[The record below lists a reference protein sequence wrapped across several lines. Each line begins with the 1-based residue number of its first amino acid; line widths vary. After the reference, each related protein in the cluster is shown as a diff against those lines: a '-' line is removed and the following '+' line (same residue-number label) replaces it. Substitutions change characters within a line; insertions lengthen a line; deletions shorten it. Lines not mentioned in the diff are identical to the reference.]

1 MATRML
7 GMQMDELPT
16 QDPTMINDW
25 IERFGQMALIH
36 EAVRS
41 AEAGAPKNTAKVAL
55 FLSCIGADAYSLLK
69 AYLAPDLPSTKT
81 LNELIACV
89 KTNLAPEP
97 SQISE
102 AYKLS
107 KLKQE
112 ANESLALYM
121 SRVKQ
126 TATRCSYGA
135 AYDRIVKDKF
145 ICGVRSE
152 KLRGHLINDTAIETS
167 AQALTKA
174 LAREHSENAAQDM
187 SDCNYVQ
194 QNRTRNRS
202 GTSSSRGGSSSY
214 RRGGSEKCGKCTLRG
229 HKAADCYTRCNKCA
243 KTGHIAK
250 NCYMK
255 SKKVQNVEQ
264 EEANPSSS
272 SDEGEGG
279 VHEEVQNIWYVQ
291 MESTTE
297 VTSRANSKRTRHRGP
312 IDLKTQPMSTRTIDT
327 LPHEDRTFDTL
338 SHVDRTFDTLPHE
351 PDNID
356 CNINKTMY
364 DDILY
369 TPIKGDL
376 AMVNQIVS
384 ERYLKIMI
392 NGKYLVMEVDTGSSV
407 TCISKAVFEKL
418 KLTGCVLNKCNK
430 VLKVANGQVV
440 RAVYK
445 TDVSIRFRDIYQS
458 KLDLYVVDSVFPT
471 LLGRDWISRMFG
483 ENWLSRLISVN
494 QVTSMTEKRQKFIE
508 EIQSSEIFNPELGE
522 VKNYEAAL
530 DLKEDH
536 RPKFCK
542 ARQVPF
548 ALKEAL
554 GKELDRMHKEGT
566 LVKVDHSA
574 YASPVVPIIK
584 PDGSIRVCGDYKSTV
599 NPNLDTKVYPLPVV
613 EDCFAEME
621 GGVLF
626 SKLDIKAAYNNLR
639 LREQDQRLTTM
650 NTHQGLYMWTRLPY
664 GISSSSGIFQAV
676 MDNMLQGMRGVTCRV
691 DDILITGKDVHEHM
705 EKVKEVIRRIKE
717 AGFRCG
723 WKKSEFLKDKVIYLG
738 YEVSK
743 EGVKPCRNKVET
755 LMKAPY
761 PTKLS
766 ELVSFLGA
774 AQYYGRFLPQLSTL
788 IEPLNRLRTS
798 KEWIFEKKQRECFD
812 QLKQLLASDRVLTF
826 YDPKK
831 PLRVDCDASAHGI
844 GAVLSHIDENGRDR
858 PIEFIS
864 RTLTAAERNY
874 SQIEKEALGIVWSIK
889 RFHRYL
895 YARPFQLYTDHKPLE
910 LILHP
915 NKLIPEMGTSRIQ
928 RWALILSHYNYSIKF
943 RPTEK
948 HANAD
953 VCSRYPLAETNDGMI
968 TDEIKSIFSLQIED
982 DKPLLDSQLIARLSR
997 KDPTISKV
1005 IYCVMEGWPERPNH
1019 VPGKA
1024 TGSGDSASRVKDS
1037 KRPKSVPD
1045 KATTSDE
1052 PSGGLERPNYVPGK
1066 ATSSGDSA
1074 SRVKHSKRPK
1084 LVPDKATSSDE
1095 PVAPGKRP
1103 VTVPDKA
1110 TGPGDSLRNQKIK
1123 KRPMVVPEEAT
1134 TSDEPVDPGKRPV
1147 TVPDKATGPGDSSEF
1162 QAYHCRRN
1170 ELSTELGCLLWGHRV
1185 VIPQRLRKEV
1195 LNLLHNTHM
1204 GMTAMKGLARNYVWW
1219 PRLDSDIEETVRQ
1232 CNICQMNQRQP
1243 NKAAPHPWRTAQNPW
1258 ERVHLD
1264 FAGPF
1269 LGRMWMVVV
1278 DSYSKWIEVVDMRSN
1293 TKAPNVIQKLRTL
1306 FSRWG
1311 LPKILVSDNGPQLI
1325 AQEFETFCSRNGIN
1339 HIPIP
1344 SYHPASNGQAET
1356 VVGKFKAA
1364 MRKMQTSN
1372 GDMGLNL
1379 SNWLLNYHNTPHS
1392 ITGVEPAIRM
1402 VGRRIR
1408 SALSLVHPLSTS
1420 HQQAKEERQV
1430 LAAEKTLR
1438 RFVVGEQILYRNVL
1452 HKSWERGTVKEVS
1465 DKQYVIVRADG
1476 SEITK
1481 HIDHIV
1487 ASTSEARTEET
1498 IPRDVVEPERAIG
1511 RYNKQVNVQVPP
1523 PELELDK
1530 PAVESERVSYPDLKV
1545 TSGNSFRPD
1554 SEPNSIPSVDRA
1566 RPTRTTKPPDRLGY
1580 EKLGGN

>member
-1 MATRML
+1 M
-7 GMQMDELPT
+7 
-16 QDPTMINDW
+16 
-25 IERFGQMALIH
+25 
-36 EAVRS
+36 
-41 AEAGAPKNTAKVAL
+41 
-55 FLSCIGADAYSLLK
+55 LK

-81 LNELIACV
+81 IAQLTECV

-112 ANESLALYM
+112 ANENLALYM

-126 TATRCSYGA
+126 TATRCNYGT

-152 KLRGHLINDTAIETS
+152 KLRSHLINDTAIETS
-167 AQALTKA
+167 NQALTKA
-174 LAREHSENAAQDM
+174 LARENSENAAQDM

-194 QNRTRNRS
+194 HDRTQNRNTS
-202 GTSSSRGGSSSY
+202 GTANNQNYRTNSSRGGSSSY
-214 RRGGSEKCGKCTLRG
+214 RRRGFETCSKCTLRG
-229 HKAADCYTRCNKCA
+229 HKAADCYTRCNSCT

-250 NCYMK
+250 NCYAK
-255 SKKVQNVEQ
+255 SKKVQNVE
-264 EEANPSSS
+264 EANPSS
-272 SDEGEGG
+272 DEGDKAHVEQPY
-279 VHEEVQNIWYVQ
+279 EQQNIWYVQ
-291 MESTTE
+291 MESTPE
-297 VTSRANSKRTRHRGP
+297 AEGMSRVDNKRKRHM
-312 IDLKTQPMSTRTIDT
+312 KTIDSQSISN
-327 LPHEDRTFDTL
+327 RTFDTL
-338 SHVDRTFDTLPHE
+338 SHEDRTLSHVSTRYRTLSHE
-351 PDNID
+351 LDNND
-356 CNINKTMY
+356 FSVNKTMSN
-364 DDILY
+364 DSNQ
-369 TPIKGDL
+369 

-407 TCISKAVFEKL
+407 TCISKAGFDKL
-418 KLTGCVLNKCNK
+418 NLTGCVLNKCNK
-430 VLKVANGQVV
+430 ALKVANGQVV

-445 TDVSIRFRDIYQS
+445 TEVSIRFRDIYQS
-458 KLDLYVVDSVFPT
+458 ELDLYVVDSVFPT
-471 LLGRDWISRMFG
+471 LLGRDWISKMFG
-483 ENWLSRLISVN
+483 DNWLSRLISVN
-494 QVTSMTEKRQKFIE
+494 QVTSVTEKRQKFVD

-522 VKNYEAAL
+522 VKNFEAAL

-548 ALKEAL
+548 AVKEAL
-554 GKELDRMHKEGT
+554 GKELDRMNKEGT

-574 YASPVVPIIK
+574 YASPVVPIVK

-613 EDCFAEME
+613 EDCFAEMK

-639 LREQDQRLTTM
+639 LRQQDQRLTTM

-676 MDNMLQGMRGVTCRV
+676 MDNMLQGMQGVTCRV
-691 DDILITGKDVHEHM
+691 DDILITAKDIDEHIAR
-705 EKVKEVIRRIKE
+705 VKEVIRRIKE

-743 EGVKPCRNKVET
+743 EGVKPCRSKVET

-798 KEWIFEKKQRECFD
+798 KEWIFEKEQQECFD

-826 YDPKK
+826 YDPGR

-844 GAVLSHIDENGRDR
+844 GAVLSHIDESGRDR

-915 NKLIPEMGTSRIQ
+915 NKLIPEMGTSRIT

-953 VCSRYPLAETNDGMI
+953 VCSRYPLSETSDGMI
-968 TDEIKSIFSLQIED
+968 TDEIKSIFSLQIDD
-982 DKPLLDSQLIARLSR
+982 DKPLLNSQLIARLSR

-1005 IYCVMEGWPERPNH
+1005 IYCVMEGWPERPNS

-1024 TGSGDSASRVKDS
+1024 TDSGDSASRVQHS
-1037 KRPKSVPD
+1037 KRPKSGPD
-1045 KATTSDE
+1045 KAT
-1052 PSGGLERPNYVPGK
+1052 
-1066 ATSSGDSA
+1066 A
-1074 SRVKHSKRPK
+1074 
-1084 LVPDKATSSDE
+1084 SDE
-1095 PVAPGKRP
+1095 PVK
-1103 VTVPDKA
+1103 DQ
-1110 TGPGDSLRNQKIK
+1110 D
-1123 KRPMVVPEEAT
+1123 
-1134 TSDEPVDPGKRPV
+1134 KRPV
-1147 TVPDKATGPGDSSEF
+1147 TVPDKATGPGDSSGF

-1185 VIPQRLRKEV
+1185 VIPNSLRKEV

-1219 PRLDSDIEETVRQ
+1219 PKLDSDIEETVRQ

-1269 LGRMWMVVV
+1269 LGRMWMIVV
-1278 DSYSKWIEVVDMRSN
+1278 DSYSKWIEVIDMRSN
-1293 TKAPNVIQKLRTL
+1293 TKAPSVIQKLRTL

-1325 AQEFETFCSRNGIN
+1325 AREFETFCSRNGIN
-1339 HIPIP
+1339 HVPIP

-1372 GDMGLNL
+1372 VDMGLNL

-1392 ITGVEPAIRM
+1392 ITGIEPSIRM

-1430 LAAEKTLR
+1430 LVAEKTLR
-1438 RFVVGEQILYRNVL
+1438 RFVVGEPILYRNVL

-1465 DKQYVIVRADG
+1465 DKQYVILRADG
-1476 SEITK
+1476 SVITK
-1481 HIDHIV
+1481 HIDHVV
-1487 ASTSEARTEET
+1487 ASTSEARTEA
-1498 IPRDVVEPERAIG
+1498 IPRDVGESEGAVD
-1511 RYNKQVNVQVPP
+1511 RYNKQVNVQVPQ
-1523 PELELDK
+1523 PELEIDN
-1530 PAVESERVSYPDLKV
+1530 PAVERERVLYPDLKV
-1545 TSGNSFRPD
+1545 TSNDMCRPD
-1554 SEPNSIPSVDRA
+1554 IEHNSVPSIVDRA
-1566 RPTRTTKPPDRLGY
+1566 RPKRTTNPPDRLGY
-1580 EKLGGN
+1580 DKLGGQ